1 LKVIQE
7 ASVKTGAML
16 MAMNGISAKMP
27 TVHTHSRRPRVY
39 ISGLVVRILI
49 AFVISWLIV
58 FAFFA
63 TVAH

>member
-1 LKVIQE
+1 
-7 ASVKTGAML
+7 
-16 MAMNGISAKMP
+16 MNGISAKMP
-27 TVHTHSRRPRVY
+27 TVQARSRRPHVY